1 MYNVIDLVFF
11 IKKNYK
17 SIIIEFK
24 NPDQIINLGG
34 PWISDLYINGNEIE
48 NKIIIGN
55 YLEDSE
61 FCYFV
66 KYFEISK
73 KQTDNFFSIVRINKQ
88 NFKTMISKE
97 KFERIFI
104 IEMKENM
111 LYYADGFHKNLP
123 IVNKLVNFY

>member
-73 KQTDNFFSIVRINKQ
+73 DK
-88 NFKTMISKE
+88 
-97 KFERIFI
+97 
-104 IEMKENM
+104 
-111 LYYADGFHKNLP
+111 G
-123 IVNKLVNFY
+123 

>member
-48 NKIIIGN
+48 NKIIAFVHDPKQIITILN
-55 YLEDSE
+55 DNQHIILDLE
-61 FCYFV
+61 V
-66 KYFEISK
+66 KKGSLNDVFIAITGKEI
-73 KQTDNFFSIVRINKQ
+73 R
-88 NFKTMISKE
+88 E
-97 KFERIFI
+97 
-104 IEMKENM
+104 
-111 LYYADGFHKNLP
+111 
-123 IVNKLVNFY
+123 